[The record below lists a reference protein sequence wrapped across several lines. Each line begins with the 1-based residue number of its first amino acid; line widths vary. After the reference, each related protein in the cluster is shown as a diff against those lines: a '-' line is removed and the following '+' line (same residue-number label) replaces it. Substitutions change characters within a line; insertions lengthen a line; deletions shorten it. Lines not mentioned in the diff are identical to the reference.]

1 MSTNYLMSLFV
12 VRENGEVTLPIKN
25 IWNNKLKSF
34 REFLN
39 WTNYD
44 YETYVDKDIEK
55 KFKELSKFDET
66 RYVNTYHKKDV
77 EHLPLKPLTDDKN
90 DPRRLIEDSSLLDC
104 IESVS
109 DSGKLFDPE
118 ARDSFVQIYKRVTI
132 VFKGR
137 YYSSQ
142 TLNNAFKDLKQE
154 LETVQRDLESI
165 LRLKDSIYY
174 WQLSNEERAN
184 MDEEISSLI
193 SLRDEHFNHLLIVNS
208 LESMCDVFS
217 DEGFDG
223 QPYIH
228 ISSDWDVEDY
238 DACK

>member
-25 IWNNKLKSF
+25 IWNHSLKSF
-34 REFLN
+34 REFLD
-39 WTNYD
+39 WTEDD
-44 YETYVDKDIEK
+44 YEAHVDYNIEK
-55 KFKELSKFDET
+55 KFKELSKFNET
-66 RYVNTYHKKDV
+66 RYVNTYNKKDV
-77 EHLPLKPLTDDKN
+77 EHLSLKPLTDDKN
-90 DPRRLIEDSSLLDC
+90 DPRRLIENPSLLDG
-104 IESVS
+104 IEPVS
-109 DSGKLFDPE
+109 DLGRFLDTES
-118 ARDSFVQIYKRVTI
+118 RDSLVQIYKEVTI

-142 TLNNAFKDLKQE
+142 TLNNAFNDLKQK
-154 LETVQRDLESI
+154 LESVQRDLESI
-165 LRLKDSIYY
+165 LRIKDSIHY

-184 MDEEISSLI
+184 MYEEISSLI

-208 LESMCDVFS
+208 LESMCRVFS

-238 DACK
+238 NACK